1 MKRFPIEKSRGQGRP
16 SGQRYS
22 YTELANRWYLI
33 WISEKYGVEPRKFL
47 ACFLDAWIHE
57 KSSCN
62 DLSVRCREK
71 TGEGGVF
78 LVTRD
83 QKIIAQVR
91 LNEMALKRLPD
102 VDLSSYPWNQV
113 PSVKDAADSETGDTR
128 IKDVG
133 LRAQHVNLKARVVE
147 KSITKKV
154 YSRFGDSHDLSTAV
168 ISDSTG
174 SIKLPL
180 WNAQIGMVSVGDT
193 VQIENGRVRA
203 FRGELQVSVGK
214 RGKLNVIERTN

>member
-1 MKRFPIEKSRGQGRP
+1 
-16 SGQRYS
+16 
-22 YTELANRWYLI
+22 
-33 WISEKYGVEPRKFL
+33 
-47 ACFLDAWIHE
+47 
-57 KSSCN
+57 
-62 DLSVRCREK
+62 
-71 TGEGGVF
+71 
-78 LVTRD
+78 
-83 QKIIAQVR
+83 
-91 LNEMALKRLPD
+91 MALKRLPD
-102 VDLSSYPWNQV
+102 VDLSCYPWNEV
-113 PSVKDAADSETGDTR
+113 PLVKDRADSETGRTR

-147 KSITKKV
+147 KSGTKKV

-193 VQIENGRVRA
+193 VQIENGRVKT